1 MSLYTTRLKT
11 LLWPGLLAGVIG
23 LLTSA
28 ALAQRGPF
36 DEAAPVQIGNAPAGA
51 TPARPSPLAP
61 LLDAALAAMPGTPDA
76 NANRTCNTCRW
87 THLDEGN
94 LFVVSIDYDM
104 PLWRRQLAERSDTDS
119 VFQRWDGR
127 DVLQTVY
134 SNRANT
140 LRWTWLEG
148 GLRVSVEFRGYQ
160 EAGPHAGSVAR
171 IADAMHRA
179 AANLPG
185 AAAATAQQPAPPSP
199 ESATVPPAAATES
212 PKAATSAPGES
223 VIQLPDG
230 WPLPLPG
237 LGRIGYVPG
246 PATPLQGIVG
256 VLAPGAIAVL
266 GGLLSGLF
274 GSPVPAKGRN
284 VAATET
290 VPEQPMANPPAES
303 TPAADANPGAAQ
315 AEADASARAEWLRQR
330 QEDLK
335 QIRESQAFIAANA
348 AGARQ
353 GGFDATE
360 HDRQIRDLQ
369 IREKEVAG
377 QIAAAG
383 GDTAY
388 VARAREVIP
397 VGDGF
402 VEALRIAQ
410 ERDRQAALA
419 TARARMDELLKAQ
432 QAADRD
438 YWNEV
443 KEGFWGGVVSD
454 VDAIPGQLKDA
465 AKAGLRT
472 IGETVG
478 AAADALEDTRNWR
491 DLGQAVIQTA
501 ADLVGSPLQSA
512 RKVGGFYGEVAGT
525 AAQVGVHIATHPVD
539 TLKAIA
545 GVDNWEKAMDPNV
558 PVTERIGRVLVG
570 IADAAVAIGGA
581 GLVTQGARTAD
592 AVVDAAK
599 VADKLGDSLSG
610 VDKLRHAA
618 WEEAQ
623 ALGKIKVDEFD
634 QARRAA
640 REAAKTGDAAMQA
653 AAEARLRKATLEV
666 QGDKQALWDINKGS
680 RPNDLKK
687 AFNGEMGAIYKETD
701 ERVVR
706 VVCRQNGIDFRRLRE
721 QPPGS
726 GIYYNELTG
735 RPDIVVVK
743 PTNPVATT
751 RVNARGEVE
760 FIKPVEKVGADRD
773 VTVRVRRFG
782 DQLVADP
789 AHPGQFI
796 RAGEHGVLTD
806 LPSGGLS
813 KTYNRAFYK
822 TAGGKVH
829 GGDLTPKQFADKMD
843 QVATDR
849 LHAEAYGRGQ
859 KDLQVA
865 ISQPGAAFSDAEQVA
880 KAAQYKSEHLY
891 KQAHDLAAKGQFKEA
906 ETALGEGMRQ
916 ATKQFDR
923 QVLGRVEALR
933 AQGVQVAVPQDLLQ
947 HMATMK
953 QAQASG
959 WSPARVA
966 EALRRRGTTVEAV
979 TQRSA
984 GLLESMQKLRPR

>member
-1 MSLYTTRLKT
+1 MLI
-11 LLWPGLLAGVIG
+11 LLLLAFCFE
-23 LLTSA
+23 A
-28 ALAQRGPF
+28 AARRSPF
-36 DEAAPVQIGNAPAGA
+36 DEDAIVCPANL
-51 TPARPSPLAP
+51 P
-61 LLDAALAAMPGTPDA
+61 PGT
-76 NANRTCNTCRW
+76 C
-87 THLDEGN
+87 G
-94 LFVVSIDYDM
+94 
-104 PLWRRQLAERSDTDS
+104 
-119 VFQRWDGR
+119 
-127 DVLQTVY
+127 
-134 SNRANT
+134 
-140 LRWTWLEG
+140 
-148 GLRVSVEFRGYQ
+148 
-160 EAGPHAGSVAR
+160 
-171 IADAMHRA
+171 RA
-179 AANLPG
+179 AAAAPSAPARVGNVQIVSTEPKPGEVRPVPGPILAETPPAPAPAALPQPADPGRVTGIGMVSTKPLPG
-185 AAAATAQQPAPPSP
+185 DGSLPLPADLAVPPSAHPAPIGTD
-199 ESATVPPAAATES
+199 ATPTLPAW
-212 PKAATSAPGES
+212 
-223 VIQLPDG
+223 IQA
-230 WPLPLPG
+230 PLPG
-237 LGRIGYVPG
+237 LGRVVGIPG
-246 PATPLQGIVG
+246 PASSAQGMVG
-256 VLAPGAIAVL
+256 VLAPGLVAVFGGLL
-266 GGLLSGLF
+266 GGLF
-274 GSPVPAKGRN
+274 
-284 VAATET
+284 
-290 VPEQPMANPPAES
+290 NPPQPTRAT
-303 TPAADANPGAAQ
+303 TPEATPSPASPADEAGPPPDPSADAVPGADQAAADQAAAQ
-315 AEADASARAEWLRQR
+315 AEWLRQR

-388 VARAREVIP
+388 VARPREVIP
-397 VGDGF
+397 VGEGF

-410 ERDRQAALA
+410 ERDRLAALA
-419 TARARMDELLKAQ
+419 AARVRMDELLKAQ
-432 QAADRD
+432 QASDRN
-438 YWNEV
+438 YWNDV
-443 KEGFWGGVVSD
+443 KEGFWGGVVAD

-472 IGETVG
+472 ISETVG

-581 GLVTQGARTAD
+581 GLVTEGARAAD

-599 VADKLGDSLSG
+599 VADKLGDSLRG

-623 ALGKIKVDEFD
+623 TLGKLKVDEFD

-640 REAAKTGDAAMQA
+640 REAAKTGDAAAQA

-666 QGDKQALWDINKGS
+666 QGDKQALWDINKAS
-680 RPNDLKK
+680 RPNELKK
-687 AFNGEMGAIYKETD
+687 AFNGEMGAVYRKTD
-701 ERVVR
+701 EQVVR
-706 VVCRQNGIDFRRLRE
+706 DLCQQNGMDFKQLRE

-751 RVNARGEVE
+751 RVNAQGELE

-773 VTVRVRRFG
+773 VTVRVRRCG

-806 LPSGGLS
+806 VPSDVLASSYNDAFHEAAGA
-813 KTYNRAFYK
+813 KTHYR
-822 TAGGKVH
+822 
-829 GGDLTPKQFADKMD
+829 DLTPKQFADRMD

-865 ISQPGAAFSDAEQVA
+865 IGQPGAAFSDAEQVA

-891 KQAHDLAAKGQFKEA
+891 KQAHELAAKGQLKEA

-923 QVLGRVEALR
+923 QVLGRAEALQ
-933 AQGVQVAVPQDLLQ
+933 AQGVKVQVPKDLQQ
-947 HMATMK
+947 HMAIMK
-953 QAQASG
+953 QAQVQG

-966 EALRRRGTTVEAV
+966 EALRQQGTSVEAV